1 MKFEVGREYWNPT
14 VETMKREEIKDLQ
27 AKKMRMII
35 SHAYT
40 NSPFYRDLWKE
51 AGVTPEDIKTLD
63 DLVKKAPLFRK
74 DDVRDRMTEDDPFG
88 GLLSA
93 PMSYLV
99 ACFAS
104 TGTTGTPT
112 FYAYT
117 KDQTENMTIAETRNA
132 WMVKLR
138 PGMRYVI
145 PGGPWH
151 WHSVA
156 LYSAW
161 RRISPRFYTAGM
173 VAPITI
179 QQTFDAIM
187 KFKPHHIFAVL
198 DVAFGLNEE
207 ARKRG
212 IEPSELFS
220 DLLYA
225 RTGHGEPMTKALFD
239 FFKKEWGIEDAF
251 DGGGIGEGM
260 MVCCDCYAHSGQ
272 HVWEDMWHIDLV
284 DPDTDESV
292 AFETGE
298 RGEYVVTNLHSMS
311 IPYVRCA
318 SEDYCEIY
326 PETCECGRTH
336 MRMRITS
343 RTGWILDIQ
352 GKRIT
357 PYDVRMAME
366 EHPETREAAFTIDK
380 YAKKMDVLKIRASY
394 NKEITKDPEELKE
407 RLQNTIKERL
417 GVDAEIT
424 WVDYSQLP
432 VMMHK
437 ILRITDLTK
446 A

>member
-1 MKFEVGREYWNPT
+1 MEFEMGREYWNPK
-14 VETMKREEIKDLQ
+14 VETMNQAEIKELQ
-27 AKKMRMII
+27 LKKAKSII

-40 NSPFYRDLWKE
+40 NSPFYRDLWKK

-63 DLVKKAPLFRK
+63 DLAKRAPIFRK
-74 DDVRDRMTEDDPFG
+74 DDIRDRMEKGDPFG
-88 GLLSA
+88 GLLSV
-93 PMSYLV
+93 PMSHLV

-104 TGTTGTPT
+104 TGTTGVPT

-117 KDQTENMTIAETRNA
+117 KDQAENMITAETRIA

-156 LYSAW
+156 LFGAW
-161 RRISPRFYTAGM
+161 RRISPRFYVAGM

-179 QQTFDAIM
+179 GHTFDAIV
-187 KFKPHHIFAVL
+187 KFKPHHIFAAL

-212 IEPSELFS
+212 IETTELFS

-225 RTGHGEPMTKALFD
+225 RTGHGEPMTKALFE
-239 FFKKEWGIEDAF
+239 FFKDKWGIRDAF

-260 MVCCDCYAHSGQ
+260 MVCCDCYAHAGQ
-272 HVWEDMWHIDLV
+272 HMWEDLWHIDLV
-284 DPDTDESV
+284 DPDTDENISV
-292 AFETGE
+292 KTGE
-298 RGEYVVTNLHSMS
+298 RGEYVVTNLHATG

-318 SEDYCEIY
+318 SEDYCEVY
-326 PETCECGRTH
+326 PEPCECGRTH
-336 MRMRITS
+336 IRMKITS
-343 RTGWILDIQ
+343 RTGWILDIG

-357 PYDVRMAME
+357 PYDIRLVME
-366 EHPETREAAFTIDK
+366 MHSETREAAFTIDK
-380 YAKKMDVLKIRASY
+380 YAKKMDKVKIRAAY
-394 NKEITKDPEELKE
+394 DKKITKDPEELKA
-407 RLQNTIKERL
+407 RVQKSIKDKL
-417 GVDAEIT
+417 GIDSEIT

-437 ILRITDLTK
+437 IMRITDLTK